1 MRCIL
6 AFCLLICAGAAALAQ
21 SFQERLPTCLAC
33 HGESGQSA
41 TADVPSLGGQPQPYL
56 LVQLVMFREKMR
68 KVELMNE
75 MVKGLSDD
83 DLRRAADTLTKLPPP
98 KPVEDAGDAG
108 RVAHAKA
115 LVVQNKCNICHQA
128 NFAGLDNVPRI
139 ASQREDYLAR
149 TLREYK
155 AGTRTGY
162 DQAMLDVVANIDDAQ
177 IADLAYFLARAK

>member
-1 MRCIL
+1 MRGIL
-6 AFCLLICAGAAALAQ
+6 AFCLLVCGCLAASAQ
-21 SFQERLPTCLAC
+21 SLQERLPTCLAC

-41 TADVPSLGGQPQPYL
+41 NADVPSLGGQPQPYL

-83 DLRRAADTLTKLPPP
+83 DLRKAADTLAKLPPP
-98 KPVEDAGDAG
+98 KPLDDAGDAA
-108 RVAHAKA
+108 RMAHAQA
-115 LVVQNKCNICHQA
+115 LATQNKCNFCHQA
-128 NFAGLDNVPRI
+128 NYAGLDNVPRI

-155 AGTRTGY
+155 SGTRTGY
-162 DQAMLDVVANIDDAQ
+162 DQAMLDVVAGIDDAQ
-177 IADLAYFLARAK
+177 IADLAYYLARAK